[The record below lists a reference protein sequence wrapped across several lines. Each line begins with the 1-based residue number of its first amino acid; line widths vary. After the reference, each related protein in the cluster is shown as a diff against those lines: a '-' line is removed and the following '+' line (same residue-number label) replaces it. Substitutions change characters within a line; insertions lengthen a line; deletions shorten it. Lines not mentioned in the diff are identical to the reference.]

1 MSKESVKD
9 RSQPST
15 NGCMVLVLA
24 HFLGS
29 SILIVCVCF
38 STFCAHMFYKC
49 CIFFKDLSHVSQFLQ
64 FQPFQTFLKFFIFF
78 TDLQMFFTIVDPF
91 IFFTVVLYG
100 STFFFVALVQM
111 VLLFCLFCNA
121 FSTVFNVLND

>member
-100 STFFFVALVQM
+100 STFSLLHLFKWFYFFVCFVMFFLQ
-111 VLLFCLFCNA
+111 
-121 FSTVFNVLND
+121 FSMF